1 MLSEK
6 NIGMYVCGPT
16 VYDEPHIG
24 HARSAYIFDMITA
37 YLKFRGF
44 KITLVRNITD
54 IDDKIISKARQ
65 EIESS
70 SLPMEDAN
78 LAEKVKAVAEK
89 YLVRYH
95 EDMDLL
101 GLKRPDIEPKA
112 TETIKDMV
120 KFIKDLIDKEY
131 AYEVSGNVYFNVR
144 KFSRYGELSGQSLD
158 EMEEGVRVAL
168 DKNKKDPLDF
178 ALWKAS
184 KENEPF
190 WPSPWGKGRPGW
202 HLECSV
208 MSTKFLKNKFLI
220 HGGGLDL
227 VFPHHENEIAQSVA
241 AGKKTAKY
249 WIHNG
254 LLTIDGQKMSKS
266 LGNFISVEDFLS
278 KHKDSDILKLFFLY
292 SHYRHPVDYTDEKI
306 EEMKRAK
313 ERITI
318 FSKKVDDMDKTAKK
332 TKPKHIVMTEAEK
345 IEDEFVSSMDDDFNT
360 PEALAAIFKL
370 VGLGNV
376 CIANKDISSA
386 KKIRETLI
394 EFYNI
399 LGLSLKHDELESNLK
414 ERVESLIE
422 KRNAA
427 RREKNF
433 KTADEI
439 RESLLKEK
447 VVLEDTPKGTV
458 WRKRL

>member
-1 MLSEK
+1 M
-6 NIGMYVCGPT
+6 
-16 VYDEPHIG
+16 
-24 HARSAYIFDMITA
+24 
-37 YLKFRGF
+37 
-44 KITLVRNITD
+44 
-54 IDDKIISKARQ
+54 
-65 EIESS
+65 
-70 SLPMEDAN
+70 
-78 LAEKVKAVAEK
+78 
-89 YLVRYH
+89 
-95 EDMDLL
+95 
-101 GLKRPDIEPKA
+101 
-112 TETIKDMV
+112 
-120 KFIKDLIDKEY
+120 
-131 AYEVSGNVYFNVR
+131 
-144 KFSRYGELSGQSLD
+144 
-158 EMEEGVRVAL
+158 
-168 DKNKKDPLDF
+168 
-178 ALWKAS
+178 
-184 KENEPF
+184 
-190 WPSPWGKGRPGW
+190 
-202 HLECSV
+202 
-208 MSTKFLKNKFLI
+208 
-220 HGGGLDL
+220 
-227 VFPHHENEIAQSVA
+227 
-241 AGKKTAKY
+241 
-249 WIHNG
+249 
-254 LLTIDGQKMSKS
+254 
-266 LGNFISVEDFLS
+266 
-278 KHKDSDILKLFFLY
+278 
-292 SHYRHPVDYTDEKI
+292 DYTDEKI